1 MRKQLQ
7 KGFTLIEL
15 MIVVAIIGILA
26 AIAIPAYQDY
36 TIRTQVSEG
45 LTLAADVKAGVS
57 EYVAQTGEWPA
68 DLVEAGLGSGAVAAN
83 KSGRYVDSI
92 DVSNGTITIT
102 YGKDANAT
110 IDGGLL
116 SLRPA
121 RNANNDVVW
130 VCGKANIPDGA
141 DYADAAGTDS
151 DAGSTDLSDKYMPAS
166 CRAGFGGSA

>member
-45 LTLAADVKAGVS
+45 LTLASDIKAGVS
-57 EYVAQTGEWPA
+57 EYVAQTGNWPA
-68 DLVEAGLGSGAVAAN
+68 TLAEAGLGSAAVKGD
-83 KSGRYVDSI
+83 KSGRYVSEI
-92 DVSNGTITIT
+92 DVANGTITIT
-102 YGKDANAT
+102 YGKDANST
-110 IDGGLL
+110 IQGSLL

-121 RNANNDVVW
+121 RNNNQDVVW
-130 VCGKANIPDGA
+130 VCGKADLPSGA
-141 DYADAAGTDS
+141 AYADAAGNDS
-151 DAGSTDLSDKYMPAS
+151 NAGQTDLSDKHMPAS
-166 CRAGFGGSA
+166 CRAGFGGA